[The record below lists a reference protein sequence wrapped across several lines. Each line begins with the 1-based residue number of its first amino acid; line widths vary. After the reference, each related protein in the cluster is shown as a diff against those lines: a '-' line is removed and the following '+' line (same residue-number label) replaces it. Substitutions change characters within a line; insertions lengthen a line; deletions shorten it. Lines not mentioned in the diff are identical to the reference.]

1 MARVQ
6 VGSLSITGNFR
17 DNNEDRLALDP
28 DNRFFL
34 VADGMGGQSAGE
46 KASEMAT
53 ELIQEHLQKQLD
65 FDETSSESVIETIDR
80 VVALANTEIV
90 ALAQLEPR
98 FHNMG
103 TTIVFV
109 VAVGGQL
116 YSGGVG
122 DSRVYRLRDG
132 DFEQLTTDHSL
143 TQALLDAETISPEE
157 AITHRYRNVLYRYL
171 GSKEGGEGTSP
182 DVCDPVTGDRFLLC
196 SDGVTDGVDDLTLE
210 MLLNDGDDP
219 QQIAET
225 IVEAAQ
231 QGGSKDNITAV
242 VLVLE

>member
-28 DNRFFL
+28 ENRFFL

-171 GSKEGGEGTSP
+171 GSKEAAEGTSP
-182 DVCDPVTGDRFLLC
+182 DVCEPITGDRFLLC
-196 SDGVTDGVDDLTLE
+196 SDGVTDGIDDLTLE
-210 MLLNDGDDP
+210 MLLNEGDDP
-219 QQIAET
+219 QQIVET

>member
-17 DNNEDRLALDP
+17 DNNEDRFALDP

-182 DVCDPVTGDRFLLC
+182 DVCEPITGDRFLLC
-196 SDGVTDGVDDLTLE
+196 SDGVTDGIDDLTLE

>member
-28 DNRFFL
+28 ENRFFL

-171 GSKEGGEGTSP
+171 GSKEAAEGTSP
-182 DVCDPVTGDRFLLC
+182 DVCEPITGDRFLLC
-196 SDGVTDGVDDLTLE
+196 SDGVTDGIDDLTLE
-210 MLLNDGDDP
+210 MLLNEGDDP

>member
-182 DVCDPVTGDRFLLC
+182 DVCEPITGDRFLLC
-196 SDGVTDGVDDLTLE
+196 SDGVTDGIDDLTLE
-210 MLLNDGDDP
+210 MLLNEGDDP

>member
-28 DNRFFL
+28 ENRFFL

-90 ALAQLEPR
+90 ALAQLDPR
-98 FHNMG
+98 VHNMG

-171 GSKEGGEGTSP
+171 GSKEGGYGKSP
-182 DVCDPVTGDRFLLC
+182 DVCEPITGHRFLLC
-196 SDGVTDGVDDLTLE
+196 SDGVTDGIDDLTLE

-231 QGGSKDNITAV
+231 QGGSKANITAV

>member
-6 VGSLSITGNFR
+6 VGSLSIPGNLR

-196 SDGVTDGVDDLTLE
+196 SDGVTDGIDDLTLE

>member
-28 DNRFFL
+28 ENRFFL
-34 VADGMGGQSAGE
+34 VADCMGGQSAGE

-90 ALAQLEPR
+90 ALAQLAPR

-182 DVCDPVTGDRFLLC
+182 DVCEPITGDRFLLC
-196 SDGVTDGVDDLTLE
+196 SDGVTDGIDDLTLE
-210 MLLNDGDDP
+210 MLLNEGDDP
-219 QQIAET
+219 QQIVET

-242 VLVLE
+242 VLVFE

>member
-28 DNRFFL
+28 ENRFFL

-182 DVCDPVTGDRFLLC
+182 DVCEPITGDRFLLC
-196 SDGVTDGVDDLTLE
+196 SDGVTDGIDDLTLE
-210 MLLNDGDDP
+210 MLLNEGDDP

-242 VLVLE
+242 VLVFE

>member
-17 DNNEDRLALDP
+17 DNNEDRFALDP
-28 DNRFFL
+28 ENRFFL

-182 DVCDPVTGDRFLLC
+182 DVCEPITGDRFLLC
-196 SDGVTDGVDDLTLE
+196 SDGVTDGIDDLTLE
-210 MLLNDGDDP
+210 MLLNEGDDP

-242 VLVLE
+242 VLVFE

>member
-1 MARVQ
+1 MARVH

-17 DNNEDRLALDP
+17 GNNEDRLAVDP
-28 DNRFFL
+28 DGRFFL

-46 KASEMAT
+46 QASEMAI
-53 ELIQEHLQKQLD
+53 ELIGKELDKELD
-65 FDETSSESVIETIDR
+65 FEEISSETVIETIDR
-80 VVALANTEIV
+80 VVTSANTEIL

-103 TTIVFV
+103 TTVVFV
-109 VAVGGQL
+109 VAAGGKF
-116 YSGGVG
+116 YAGGIG

-143 TQALLDAETISPEE
+143 TQALLDAKTISPEE

-182 DVCDPVTGDRFLLC
+182 EVFEPAEGDRFLLC
-196 SDGVTDGVDDLTLE
+196 SDGVTDGVDDLTLIGI
-210 MLLNDGDDP
+210 LSKGDDT
-219 QQIAET
+219 QQIAEA
-225 IVEAAQ
+225 IVAAAQ
-231 QGGSKDNITAV
+231 EGGSKDNITAI
-242 VLVLE
+242 VLRLD